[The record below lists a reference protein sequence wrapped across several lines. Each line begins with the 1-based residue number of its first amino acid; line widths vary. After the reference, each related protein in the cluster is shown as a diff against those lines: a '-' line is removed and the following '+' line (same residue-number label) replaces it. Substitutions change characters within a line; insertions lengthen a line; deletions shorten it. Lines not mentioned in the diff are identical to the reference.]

1 MKKEEKRLRSSH
13 SFIPSSSEFKAVT
26 TANRCKHTF
35 IHEIYPCRRKHIHPC
50 MGRWVVRAGL
60 ANPIGIRPQSF
71 WAPPPRPLQTYY
83 LTTIGNLG
91 NGSGTQNKRDRM
103 GMWSG
108 EQEEPST
115 DRHGDRELTRVKGVA
130 TPPPPP
136 LRPFRVP
143 RLDVAAR
150 ISCYLHCAP
159 RIAAAAAIARLHSTQ
174 SLTRCVAWSQSGW
187 FPSLAMLSGL
197 GGEGFPVSVRYL
209 SAASAA
215 DEMRCQVF
223 GREWGSTISVVAL
236 LHAARGSFFVVY
248 SKEKIFSL
256 GVQGLEIGFWRVG
269 CDGAEFWVECVVWWW
284 VRVAEAEFWDARF
297 GCFLRIG
304 FVTGEGL
311 LHDILCV
318 CVGCVSEWGG
328 IRVSASWCCPLCV

>member
-1 MKKEEKRLRSSH
+1 MNSKQSRQRTDANTHSSMKYIHADE
-13 SFIPSSSEFKAVT
+13 
-26 TANRCKHTF
+26 NTF
-35 IHEIYPCRRKHIHPC
+35 IHAWDDGWC
-50 MGRWVVRAGL
+50 GRGWQ
-60 ANPIGIRPQSF
+60 IRSESGHNHF
-71 WAPPPRPLQTYY
+71 ELPPPRPLQTYY

-174 SLTRCVAWSQSGW
+174 SLTRCVA
-187 FPSLAMLSGL
+187 
-197 GGEGFPVSVRYL
+197 
-209 SAASAA
+209 
-215 DEMRCQVF
+215 
-223 GREWGSTISVVAL
+223 
-236 LHAARGSFFVVY
+236 
-248 SKEKIFSL
+248 
-256 GVQGLEIGFWRVG
+256 
-269 CDGAEFWVECVVWWW
+269 
-284 VRVAEAEFWDARF
+284 
-297 GCFLRIG
+297 
-304 FVTGEGL
+304 
-311 LHDILCV
+311 
-318 CVGCVSEWGG
+318 
-328 IRVSASWCCPLCV
+328 